1 MIVQATTQE
10 LLEKLNWFMFRVTE
24 LQPVFFFLYVYQHFY
39 SIFFQVLGSIHGNT
53 LLSLHLDVDTSL
65 DNSW

>member
-10 LLEKLNWFMFRVTE
+10 LLEKLNWFMFRVTK
-24 LQPVFFFLYVYQHFY
+24 LQPVFFLYVYQRFY
-39 SIFFQVLGSIHGNT
+39 SIFFQVLGSIHGTT
-53 LLSLHLDVDTSL
+53 LLSLYLDVDTSL